1 MNKELEAV
9 LNRLDLFNLDIKK
22 NIEDIYN
29 RLYITFDDNEISYLL
44 DYIEELKKENNKLN
58 HYKKLYQS
66 VKKQK
71 DNVIGFIEK
80 LDKECEKD
88 GCSFVNLIEVLKIL
102 EILEVCDLDE

>member
-1 MNKELEAV
+1 MNQELIKQLKTLRTYKEKGC
-9 LNRLDLFNLDIKK
+9 LDL
-22 NIEDIYN
+22 
-29 RLYITFDDNEISYLL
+29 SYKLL
-44 DYIEELKKENNKLN
+44 IDYIDDLEEENNKLN

-71 DNVIGFIEK
+71 DNVIEFIKK

-102 EILEVCDLDE
+102 EILEVCDVDD